1 MTVRFINTYEGY
13 KPGDTADFTE
23 PKEAAL
29 IAGLVAR
36 DAAEDDNA
44 AATDLQSQITA
55 LSPSVAKLAKVGT
68 DYADDTAAAA
78 GGVAIGA
85 LYHHAGAV
93 KVRLT

>member
-23 PKEAAL
+23 PKEAEL
-29 IAGLVAR
+29 IAGLIAR
-36 DAAEDDNA
+36 DSAENDNA
-44 AATDLQSQITA
+44 GATDLQSQITA
-55 LSPSVAKLAKVGT
+55 ASPSVAKLVKVST
-68 DYADDTAAAA
+68 HYADDTAAAA

-85 LYHHAGAV
+85 LYHTAGAV